1 MTVSSIDTRI
11 KDLVREQLTS
21 HTGEA
26 PGEIADNASMDDY
39 GINSVAQLAFLKKV
53 NETFGINIPV
63 EAADTITT
71 VGKLREYLE
80 THAS

>member
-1 MTVSSIDTRI
+1 MSSIDTRV
-11 KDLVREQLTS
+11 KDLIREQLTS
-21 HTGEA
+21 NMGEA
-26 PGEIADNASMDDY
+26 PDQIADDASMDDF

-53 NETFGINIPV
+53 NETFGVNIPV

-80 THAS
+80 ANAS